1 MDIRS
6 SASPDS
12 RLQSACVHLSR
23 GESRPVRSRPSLL
36 SRRRRAAAPGG
47 GVSRHR
53 STQVLFYPQSNSRWL
68 TERSGLYP
76 TQTRHTRDRDR
87 TPTRQRTRNCKTL
100 HVTSELESGKGKGR
114 PLQGARPR
122 AAPLCAV
129 KECRSSSLPQETQSV
144 EARGSAADDRAL
156 NSYWK
161 HGTASPTPGCESSTE
176 H

>member
-1 MDIRS
+1 MRHGYPIVCLSRLS
-6 SASPDS
+6 SAVCISPEAS
-12 RLQSACVHLSR
+12 
-23 GESRPVRSRPSLL
+23 PVRSGPVRLCSLAGGA
-36 SRRRRAAAPGG
+36 RRRRGA
-47 GVSRHR
+47 VSHR